1 MLRRSTK
8 PQTPVQEDATLF
20 CFEVTVNR
28 FQDPA
33 KRYSGV
39 LTSTRKYVKYH
50 GGFEELF
57 DLTAD
62 PHELNNEA
70 RNPTYGS
77 DLAALRE
84 LQESLRA
91 CAGDSC
97 WAQSPP

>member
-1 MLRRSTK
+1 MH
-8 PQTPVQEDATLF
+8 
-20 CFEVTVNR
+20 R

-57 DLTAD
+57 GLTAD

-77 DLAALRE
+77 DLAA
-84 LQESLRA
+84 
-91 CAGDSC
+91 
-97 WAQSPP
+97 